1 MDPDPGEK
9 QNSESGK
16 IMLKEQELSNT
27 DTGFTYC
34 IFLALLCQNVLDT

>member
-27 DTGFTYC
+27 DTGFTYRYC
-34 IFLALLCQNVLDT
+34 IFWLYCVRMY